1 MKQIVTIFLLIASV
15 TSIYAANIQ
24 KPVAQFIS
32 SGAVTD
38 IVYRDGK
45 LYSATDASCVD
56 IFDTKTKKII
66 QKIKVSQIKDFMGDV
81 IDSKVYSV
89 DVIKDKILILS
100 LAQKGVRRV
109 HIYENNKL
117 ELFIPYTEGL
127 FIAKAKFIDEN
138 TILLGL
144 LSNEIISYDLKNKKQ
159 NYRVAISQS
168 KFSNFALNE
177 DKSEVVVADE
187 SGDLKIHAT
196 KDAKLLKEL
205 SGQNLDNVF
214 QVDYKQGIIATA
226 GQDRRVVIYAPKF
239 NSSYYEHAKFLIYS
253 VGLSPSGKIVG
264 YAADEDNNVA
274 LFNTITKSKLGVYG
288 DNKMT
293 LTTILF
299 INEKEFFASSDDK
312 TINLYKIK

>member
-1 MKQIVTIFLLIASV
+1 MNKIITILFLITSV
-15 TSIYAANIQ
+15 YAANIQ
-24 KPVAQFIS
+24 KPTTQFIS

-38 IVYRDGK
+38 IVYKDAK

-66 QKIKVSQIKDFMGDV
+66 KKIKVSQIKDFMGDI

-89 DVIKDKILILS
+89 DIIKDKILILS
-100 LAQKGVRRV
+100 QAQKGARRV

-117 ELFIPYTEGL
+117 ELFIPYTDKL
-127 FIAKAKFIDEN
+127 FIAKAKFIDEK

-144 LSNEIISYDLKNKKQ
+144 LSNEIISYDLKNKKI

-214 QVDYKQGIIATA
+214 QVDYKQGVIATA

-239 NSSYYEHAKFLIYS
+239 NSSYYEHAKFLVYS
-253 VGLSPSGKIVG
+253 VGLSPSGKIAG

-288 DNKMT
+288 GNKMT

-299 INEKEFFASSDDK
+299 INEKEFFAASDDK